1 MQSIRI
7 VRLADN
13 EVVCY
18 LSIDSGNAYTVAPW
32 EGDGDWDDIW
42 EARSGDCVEHVA
54 AWVRQ
59 RHSAGYGAEV
69 C

>member
-7 VRLADN
+7 VRIADN
-13 EVVCY
+13 AVVGYMALCA
-18 LSIDSGNAYTVAPW
+18 GNIYTVAPW
-32 EGDGDWDDIW
+32 EGKGDWDDVW
-42 EARSGDCVEHVA
+42 EAREGDCVEHVA

-59 RHSAGYGAEV
+59 RPSAAFGAEV

>member
-13 EVVCY
+13 EVVAY
-18 LSIDSGNAYTVAPW
+18 LSISAGNIYTVAPW
-32 EGDGDWDDIW
+32 EGDGGWDDIW
-42 EARSGDCVEHVA
+42 EARPGDHVEHVA

-59 RHSAGYGAEV
+59 RCGAAFGAEV